1 MNPLTQQRALIALD
15 LLLSRGISMT
25 RATKLART
33 TPKTLKGYLAA
44 KGIKW
49 IIKNRRFEIV
59 RTPEQKRFEMIDL
72 MNEGKSAT
80 AAAKE
85 LETTVKTMSRQTYET
100 FPGSG
105 VEEYVISRTGGKWQT
120 NFVKTEN
127 YSLVY
132 YGGILGLGGTTIGRG
147 EQMGPKATPAEAD
160 AEYMD
165 IWWQVDF
172 ENWNSTLSPF
182 EVAEFW
188 KPQVMTIL
196 RQKLESLIISDADLA
211 NKFLGNSKVSAHA
224 ASTGRISASGDMDL
238 TRLEQILQRYEAKM
252 MSDVSTGV
260 DDNLMFR
267 PPIYLSKSELTE
279 ETSKGQFQVMF
290 LNEDTAMQYPT
301 KPEVIE
307 VKHNLN
313 DEQL

>member
-1 MNPLTQQRALIALD
+1 MNPLTEQRALIALD
-15 LLLSRGISMT
+15 LLLGRGISMT

-33 TPKTLKGYLAA
+33 TPKTLKSYLAA

-85 LETTVKTMSRQTYET
+85 LETTVKTMSKQTYET

-105 VEEYVISRTGGKWQT
+105 VEAFIISRTGGKWQT

-147 EQMGPKATPAEAD
+147 EQMGPTANPDEAD
-160 AEYMD
+160 DEYMD

-172 ENWNSTLSPF
+172 ENWNSTLSAF

-188 KPQVMTIL
+188 KPKVMTVL
-196 RQKLESLIISDADLA
+196 RQKLESLIIADKDLA
-211 NKFLGNSKVSAHA
+211 SKFLGNAKVSAHA
-224 ASTGRISASGDMDL
+224 ASTGRISATGDMDL

-260 DDNLMFR
+260 DDNLIFR
-267 PPIYLSKSELTE
+267 PPVYLEKDELTE

-290 LNEDTAMQYPT
+290 LNKDSAMQYPA
-301 KPEVIE
+301 KPETIE

>member
-1 MNPLTQQRALIALD
+1 LTQQRALIALD

>member
-72 MNEGKSAT
+72 MNEGNSAT

>member
-105 VEEYVISRTGGKWQT
+105 VEEYDISRTGGKWQT

>member
-1 MNPLTQQRALIALD
+1 
-15 LLLSRGISMT
+15 
-25 RATKLART
+25 
-33 TPKTLKGYLAA
+33 
-44 KGIKW
+44 
-49 IIKNRRFEIV
+49 
-59 RTPEQKRFEMIDL
+59 
-72 MNEGKSAT
+72 
-80 AAAKE
+80 
-85 LETTVKTMSRQTYET
+85 
-100 FPGSG
+100 
-105 VEEYVISRTGGKWQT
+105 
-120 NFVKTEN
+120 
-127 YSLVY
+127 
-132 YGGILGLGGTTIGRG
+132 
-147 EQMGPKATPAEAD
+147 MGPKATPAEAD

>member
-1 MNPLTQQRALIALD
+1 MKR
-15 LLLSRGISMT
+15 
-25 RATKLART
+25 
-33 TPKTLKGYLAA
+33 
-44 KGIKW
+44 
-49 IIKNRRFEIV
+49 NRFTVV
-59 RTPEQKRFEMIDL
+59 RTPEQKVYEFIDL
-72 MNEGKSAT
+72 INEGKSAT

-85 LETTVKTMSRQTYET
+85 LETTVKTMSSQVLPDYPGSTDET
-100 FPGSG
+100 FVIAKSGGS
-105 VEEYVISRTGGKWQT
+105 WQT
-120 NFVKTEN
+120 DFIKTEN

-132 YGGILGLGGTTIGRG
+132 YGGITGLGGTTIGRG
-147 EQMGPKATPAEAD
+147 DQMGPSASADEAD
-160 AEYMD
+160 QEYMD

-252 MSDVSTGV
+252 MSDVSQA
-260 DDNLMFR
+260 LM
-267 PPIYLSKSELTE
+267 IT
-279 ETSKGQFQVMF
+279 
-290 LNEDTAMQYPT
+290 
-301 KPEVIE
+301 
-307 VKHNLN
+307 
-313 DEQL
+313 